1 MTDDDPEAGNEEQ
14 NQVQEDGEKLVP
26 EETYLTAGVHI
37 GTQQKAKDM
46 EPFIHKVRNDGL
58 FVLDIEQA
66 DSRIKTLAKF
76 LSRYPS
82 KRILLVSAR
91 QYGKRPI
98 EKFSDIMGA
107 ASIAGRFI
115 PGTLTNPS
123 LDQFIEPEVI
133 VVIDPAADR
142 QAAKEAVNAGLPIV
156 GLVDTNNTLENVD
169 FALPANN
176 KGRKSLAL
184 VFWLLARE
192 MQLIKGEIEERDEF
206 DHEVEDFEQTL

>member
-1 MTDDDPEAGNEEQ
+1 MTDEVENEE
-14 NQVQEDGEKLVP
+14 EEKLVP
-26 EETYLTAGVHI
+26 EDTYLTAGVHI

-46 EPFIHKVRNDGL
+46 ESFIHKVRNDGL
-58 FVLDIEQA
+58 FVLDIDQT

-82 KRILLVSAR
+82 ERILLVSAR

-98 EKFSDIMGA
+98 EKFSDIVGA

-123 LDQFIEPEVI
+123 LDQFIEPEVLI
-133 VVIDPAADR
+133 VIDPTADR
-142 QAAKEAVNAGLPIV
+142 QAVKEAVNAGLPII
-156 GLVDTNNTLENVD
+156 GLVDTNNTLENVG
-169 FALPANN
+169 FALPTNN

-192 MQLIKGEIEERDEF
+192 MKLIKEEIDNRDEF
-206 DHEVEDFEQTL
+206 DYEVDDFEQTL

>member
-1 MTDDDPEAGNEEQ
+1 MTDEVENEE
-14 NQVQEDGEKLVP
+14 EEKLVP
-26 EETYLTAGVHI
+26 EDTYLTAGVHI

-46 EPFIHKVRNDGL
+46 ESFIHKVRNDGL
-58 FVLDIEQA
+58 FVLDIDQT

-82 KRILLVSAR
+82 ERILLVSAR

-98 EKFSDIMGA
+98 EKFSDIVGA

-123 LDQFIEPEVI
+123 LDQFIEPEVLI
-133 VVIDPAADR
+133 VIDPTADR
-142 QAAKEAVNAGLPIV
+142 QAVKEAVNAGLPII

-169 FALPANN
+169 FALPTNN

-192 MQLIKGEIEERDEF
+192 MKLIKEEIDNRDEF
-206 DHEVEDFEQTL
+206 DYEVDDFEQTL

>member
-1 MTDDDPEAGNEEQ
+1 MTEEEKEDENEE
-14 NQVQEDGEKLVP
+14 EEKLIP

-46 EPFIHKVRNDGL
+46 EQFIHKVRNDGL
-58 FVLDIEQA
+58 FVLDIDQA
-66 DSRIKTLAKF
+66 DSRIRSLASF
-76 LSRYPS
+76 LSNYPEN
-82 KRILLVSAR
+82 RILLVSAR

-98 EKFSDIMGA
+98 EKFSDIMGT

-142 QAAKEAVNAGLPIV
+142 QAVKEAVNAGLPIV

-169 FALPANN
+169 FALPTNN

-192 MQLIKGEIEERDEF
+192 MKLIKGEIDDREEF
-206 DHEVEDFEQTL
+206 DYEVDDFEQTL